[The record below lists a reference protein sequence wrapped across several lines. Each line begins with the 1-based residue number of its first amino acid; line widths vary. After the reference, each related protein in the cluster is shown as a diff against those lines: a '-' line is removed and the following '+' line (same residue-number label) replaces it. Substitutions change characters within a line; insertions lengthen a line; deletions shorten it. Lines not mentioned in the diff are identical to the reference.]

1 MLDPGERAAKIKLLA
16 LDVDGVLTD
25 GRVYISD
32 KGEEC
37 KAFNIRDGLGM
48 KMLQECGVTIALISG
63 RNSASVEARAQD
75 IGIALLFQ
83 GVEDKVAVFEN
94 LIRELAIES
103 VQSAFMGDD
112 LVDLPAMRR
121 AGFALTVADAPAV
134 VKARAHY
141 VTRSTGGHGAVR
153 EACEFIMQA
162 QGVLEEGVSRYL
174 GAPD

>member
-1 MLDPGERAAKIKLLA
+1 MQDPSARARKIKLLV

-37 KAFNIRDGLGM
+37 KAYNIRDGLGM
-48 KMLQECGVTIALISG
+48 KMLQECGVRIALISG

-75 IGIALLFQ
+75 VGIAFLYQ
-83 GVEDKVAVFEN
+83 GVNDKVAVFEK
-94 LIRELAIES
+94 LIHELDLEPQ
-103 VQSAFMGDD
+103 QSAFMGDD

-134 VKARAHY
+134 VKERAHY
-141 VTRSTGGHGAVR
+141 VTRSVGGHGAVR
-153 EACEFIMQA
+153 EACELIMQA
-162 QGVLEEGVSRYL
+162 QGTLEDRVAPYL
-174 GAPD
+174 E

>member
-1 MLDPGERAAKIKLLA
+1 MQYPSARARKIKLLA

-37 KAFNIRDGLGM
+37 KAYNIRDGLGM
-48 KMLQECGVTIALISG
+48 KMLQECGVRIALISG

-75 IGIALLFQ
+75 IGIAFLYQ
-83 GVEDKVAVFEN
+83 GVEDKVAVFEK
-94 LIRELAIES
+94 LIRELDLEPQ
-103 VQSAFMGDD
+103 QSAFMGDD

-134 VKARAHY
+134 VKERAHY
-141 VTRSTGGHGAVR
+141 VTRSVGGQGAVR

-162 QGVLEEGVSRYL
+162 QGTLEDRVAPYL
-174 GAPD
+174 K

>member
-1 MLDPGERAAKIKLLA
+1 MQDPSARARKIKLLA

-37 KAFNIRDGLGM
+37 KAYNIRDGLGM
-48 KMLQECGVTIALISG
+48 KMLQECGVRIALISG

-75 IGIALLFQ
+75 IGIAFLYQ
-83 GVEDKVAVFEN
+83 GVEDKVAVFEK
-94 LIRELAIES
+94 LIRELDLEPQ
-103 VQSAFMGDD
+103 QSAFMGDD

-134 VKARAHY
+134 VKERAHY
-141 VTRSTGGHGAVR
+141 VTRSVGGHGAVR

-162 QGVLEEGVSRYL
+162 QGTLEDRVAPYL
-174 GAPD
+174 K